1 MQAENIVQPHRADS
15 VVTEKLPQENNI
27 VTIQDVGK

>member
-15 VVTEKLPQENNI
+15 VVTEKLPQENI